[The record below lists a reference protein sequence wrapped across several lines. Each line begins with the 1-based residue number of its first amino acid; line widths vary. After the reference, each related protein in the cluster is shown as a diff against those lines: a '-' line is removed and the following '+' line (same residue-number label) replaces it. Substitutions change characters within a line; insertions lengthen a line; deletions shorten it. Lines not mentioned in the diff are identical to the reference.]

1 MSKIKLPH
9 ASGNSM
15 SIGAPATNPASD
27 LELKLPAT
35 IGTANQVL
43 RNSSTPGT
51 LEFASPGKVLN
62 IYYNSSETISQTPDG
77 DWGAGPAT
85 LTITPV
91 SSSSKFLVQSHGSG
105 SASSNNEISFILR
118 RGGSAITGSTS
129 SHGTVGMNSI
139 VTGSLGQSAVSGWQG
154 LNFSFSYLDSP
165 ATASSITYDV
175 IAKQNSGQ
183 FRWNRSTN
191 TSGADSWA
199 SLHSLTIFE
208 VAG

>member
-1 MSKIKLPH
+1 MAI
-9 ASGNSM
+9 A
-15 SIGAPATNPASD
+15 APATNPASD

-35 IGTANQVL
+35 IGTASQVL
-43 RNSSTPGT
+43 ANGSTPGT

-62 IYYNSSETISQTPDG
+62 IYYNSSDTTSQTPNG

-85 LTITPV
+85 LTITPL

-105 SASSNNEISFILR
+105 SANSNNEISFILR

-129 SHGTVGMNSI
+129 SNGTVAMNSI
-139 VTGSLGQSAVSGWQG
+139 VTGSIGYTTVHGWQG

-165 ATASSITYDV
+165 ATASAITYDV
-175 IAKQNSGQ
+175 IAKQNTGQ
-183 FRWNRSTN
+183 FRWNRSTA
-191 TSGADSWA
+191 TSGGDSWA
-199 SLHSLTIFE
+199 SLHALTVFE